1 MTSPLRAVLDAVNA
15 GANTRGEVVRRTG
28 LDPDVA
34 DAAVDHL
41 LRIGSIGSP
50 SLKTACPTGGC
61 AGCGTVTGSGCA
73 PTP

>member
-1 MTSPLRAVLDAVNA
+1 MTTPVRAVLDAVTE
-15 GANTRGEVVRRTG
+15 GANTRAEVARRTG

-41 LRIGSIGSP
+41 LRIGAIGSP

-61 AGCGTVTGSGCA
+61 AGCGAVTGTGCA
-73 PTP
+73 P